1 MAGETQSL
9 AGSGWLA
16 DFAARAVEFA
26 QESAETNARLAKK
39 WGDRSL
45 DPSDDWTVDTVT
57 ADLIEVW
64 EYWTPL
70 MGRFLDLGLEATQR
84 MMRPD
89 MWDA

>member
-1 MAGETQSL
+1 MADEARPF
-9 AGSGWLA
+9 AGSGWLN
-16 DFAARAVEFA
+16 DFSARAAEFA

-39 WGDRSL
+39 WSERSL

-70 MGRFLDLGLEATQR
+70 MGEFLDLGLEAFQYAI
-84 MMRPD
+84 RPNV
-89 MWDA
+89 WER